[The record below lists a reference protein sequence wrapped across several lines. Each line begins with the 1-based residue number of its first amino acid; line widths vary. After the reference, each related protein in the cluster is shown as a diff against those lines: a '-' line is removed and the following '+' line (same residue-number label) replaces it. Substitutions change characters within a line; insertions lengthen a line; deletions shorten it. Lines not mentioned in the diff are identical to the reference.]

1 MGRRVLLEEA
11 EKDRSQLRME
21 IVAQCL
27 LLNLYGAAF
36 CRASVIGRQGER
48 DGEGC
53 GREDLK

>member
-1 MGRRVLLEEA
+1 MLLEEE

-36 CRASVIGRQGER
+36 RRASVIGRQGER
-48 DGEGC
+48 EMVRVVGG
-53 GREDLK
+53 GT

>member
-1 MGRRVLLEEA
+1 MGTRVLLEDE

-48 DGEGC
+48 EMVRVVGG
-53 GREDLK
+53 GT

>member
-1 MGRRVLLEEA
+1 MLLEEE

-36 CRASVIGRQGER
+36 RRASVIGRQGER

-53 GREDLK
+53 GREYLK